1 VPGNIIPANRAAA
14 TAASKANLRMSFL
27 PATQSNNYLR
37 EARAGPCAKSTCIV
51 SVASAKAFMLPVA
64 AHPPLRQATHRALFA
79 GMRPKSRL
87 MQINALARLQGTLS
101 APNACIGRSQQAG
114 VAP

>member
-1 VPGNIIPANRAAA
+1 MPGNIIPANRAAA

-64 AHPPLRQATHRALFA
+64 AHPRYAKQLIVR
-79 GMRPKSRL
+79 SS
-87 MQINALARLQGTLS
+87 LACVRK
-101 APNACIGRSQQAG
+101 AD
-114 VAP
+114 